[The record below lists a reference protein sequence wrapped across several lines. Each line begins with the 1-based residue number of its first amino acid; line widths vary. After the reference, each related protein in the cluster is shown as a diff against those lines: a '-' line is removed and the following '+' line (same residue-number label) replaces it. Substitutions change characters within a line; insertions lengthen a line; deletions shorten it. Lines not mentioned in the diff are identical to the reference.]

1 MAAMD
6 SDVTTASFGV
16 PWFCDIGGDLVG
28 RFNGW
33 NPDYTDALMYYDCCS
48 LATLIEDDVTVTIT
62 AGLGDT
68 TSEPSGVV
76 ALYNALDC
84 KTTLSMYQN
93 REHTYNPPVSKVYKI
108 SK

>member
-1 MAAMD
+1 MD
-6 SDVTTASFGV
+6 KDITNASFGV

-28 RFNGW
+28 RFSGW
-33 NPDYTDALMYYDCCS
+33 NPDYTDALMYYDSCA

-76 ALYNALDC
+76 ALYNALGC
-84 KTTLSMYQN
+84 KTTMTMYQN
-93 REHTYNPPVSKVYKI
+93 REHTYNPPMTKTYKVSKD
-108 SK
+108 